1 MSEKIERLEYIK
13 INKYSSTPLYEQLY
27 VCVKDAIRKGILKPG
42 EKLPTEDEVSRRFQ
56 LSRPVIRQAYLELVN
71 DGMID
76 RERGRG
82 SFVKQREYKNM
93 SMYSLVNFIE
103 EAHQLNSKPFIK
115 VIGLKLLI
123 DDVEIHNRMQL
134 PLDEPLLKIKRM
146 RYLDAEPASFIENY
160 VSLKRFPDLV
170 NVDFSKESL
179 YNTFIEK
186 YGCKP
191 SKAERKFL
199 AKIVPDDLFVF
210 LGVKQYS
217 ACHII
222 ESVVYDQF
230 DHVLEFSREYFAGD
244 TNSFSMTVYSEN

>member
-1 MSEKIERLEYIK
+1 MSEKVDYLEYIK

-27 VCVKDAIRKGILKPG
+27 ISVKDAIRKGILKPG

-71 DGMID
+71 DGMIN

-93 SMYSLVNFIE
+93 SMYSLVNFLD
-103 EAHQLNSKPFIK
+103 EAAQLNAKPFIK
-115 VIGLKLLI
+115 VVSLKLLI
-123 DDVEIHNRMQL
+123 NDVDIHEKMKL
-134 PLDEPLLKIKRM
+134 PIEEPLLMIKRM
-146 RYLDAEPASFIENY
+146 RYLDAEPASFVENY

-199 AKIVPDDLFVF
+199 AKIVPDDLYVF

-244 TNSFSMTVYSEN
+244 TNSFSLTVYSEN